1 MAKISFKLVPRSR
14 GAESQIT
21 SDVQKFGGKVW
32 PEINHVRKSFS
43 KSILC
48 SPFPK
53 GRRENWREQKENW
66 PFFRCASE
74 DVAEMGTSQIRKS
87 RRRLPTLGRRASAL
101 APTPTRDGG
110 AASRLARYLSSQL
123 NENSAFLNGRLEN
136 VVSFPHADGRRRRQ
150 VESSRW

>member
-14 GAESQIT
+14 GAETQIT
-21 SDVQKFGGKVW
+21 SYVQKFREKVW
-32 PEINHVRKSFS
+32 PEINHVRESFS
-43 KSILC
+43 KSTLC
-48 SPFPK
+48 SSFPK
-53 GRRENWREQKENW
+53 GRRENSREQKENW